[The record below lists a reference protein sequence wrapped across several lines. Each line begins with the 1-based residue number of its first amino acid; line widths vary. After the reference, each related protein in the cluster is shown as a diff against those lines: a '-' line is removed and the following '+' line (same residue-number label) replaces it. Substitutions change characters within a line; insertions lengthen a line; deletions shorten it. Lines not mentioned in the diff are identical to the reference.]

1 MKPEEYI
8 SFLSVIE
15 KLKCNTRHSWTS
27 SGRAESVAEH
37 SWRLAIMAL
46 LCTDEFPKLDINK
59 VIKMCLIHDFGEALT
74 GDVPSFWKTDEH
86 EEEER
91 RAIESLLGR
100 LPEQLRSE
108 LGALFAEMEA
118 KETQEAKLYKALD
131 NMEAVVSHNEAPIST
146 WIPREYEENLIYG
159 EENAAFSAW
168 TKKLREVLKDDSLRK
183 IEREAPS
190 SEER

>member
-1 MKPEEYI
+1 M
-8 SFLSVIE
+8 
-15 KLKCNTRHSWTS
+15 
-27 SGRAESVAEH
+27 AEH

-46 LCTDEFPKLDINK
+46 LCADEFPKLDINK

-118 KETQEAKLYKALD
+118 RETEEAKLYKALD
-131 NMEAVVSHNEAPIST
+131 NLEAVIAHNEAALDT
-146 WIPREYEENLIYG
+146 WIPLEYTENLVYG
-159 EENAAFSAW
+159 KENCDFSPW
-168 TKKLREVLKDDSLRK
+168 TAELRELLKQDSLQK
-183 IEREAPS
+183 IERGQ
-190 SEER
+190 

>member
-37 SWRLAIMAL
+37 SWRLAVMAL
-46 LCTDEFPKLDINK
+46 LCADEFPKLDINK

-100 LPEQLRSE
+100 LPEQLRAE

>member
-37 SWRLAIMAL
+37 SWRLAVMAL
-46 LCTDEFPKLDINK
+46 LCADEFPKLDINK

-86 EEEER
+86 EEEEQ